1 MQMNTRLSYVS
12 GAGMQPLIYQTI
24 GNALVKAAQRFPQ
37 REALVVRHQEIRWTY
52 AELLQRAD
60 DLARGLITLGFQ
72 PGDRV
77 GIWAPNCAEWVL
89 TQFATARAGL
99 ILVNINPAYRTHEL
113 EYALN
118 KVACKGLVTAAT
130 FKSSDYLAML
140 AQLAPELDTAEPG
153 RLSSG
158 RLPHLRTVI
167 RLGDE
172 DTPGC
177 FNFAA
182 VSAMGGAAERER
194 LEELSTLLQPDD
206 AINIQFTSGTTGS
219 PKGATLTH
227 FNILN
232 NGYFVGQ
239 AMNFTEADR
248 LCIPVPFYHC
258 FGMVMGNLNCAI
270 HGAAMVIPNDG
281 FDPALTLAAVSE
293 EKCTALYGVPTMF
306 IAELDLP
313 GFREYDLSSLRT
325 GIMAGSSCPIEVMK
339 RVVAEMNMSEI
350 TIAYGMTETSPVSF
364 QSSTDDPLER
374 RVSTVGRIHPHVQV
388 KVIDPEGRTVPIG
401 EKGELCTRGYNV
413 MSGYWDDPD
422 RTREAIDAAGWMHTG
437 DLATID
443 AEGYCN
449 IVGRV
454 KDMVIRGG
462 ENIYP
467 REVEE
472 FLYGHDK
479 IQDIAVFGVPD
490 DQYGEQ
496 LCAWI
501 KLKEGKAAD
510 EAEIKAFCK
519 DRIAHYKA
527 PHYIRFVD
535 EFPMTVTGKLQKFIM
550 RDKMIEELD
559 LTVQETA

>member
-1 MQMNTRLSYVS
+1 M
-12 GAGMQPLIYQTI
+12 
-24 GNALVKAAQRFPQ
+24 GNV
-37 REALVVRHQEIRWTY
+37 
-52 AELLQRAD
+52 
-60 DLARGLITLGFQ
+60 
-72 PGDRV
+72 
-77 GIWAPNCAEWVL
+77 
-89 TQFATARAGL
+89 
-99 ILVNINPAYRTHEL
+99 
-113 EYALN
+113 
-118 KVACKGLVTAAT
+118 
-130 FKSSDYLAML
+130 
-140 AQLAPELDTAEPG
+140 
-153 RLSSG
+153 
-158 RLPHLRTVI
+158 
-167 RLGDE
+167 
-172 DTPGC
+172 
-177 FNFAA
+177 
-182 VSAMGGAAERER
+182 AERQR
-194 LEELSTLLQPDD
+194 LDELSTLLQPDD

-239 AMNFTEADR
+239 AMKFTEADR

-388 KVIDPEGRTVPIG
+388 KITDPEGRTVSVG
-401 EKGELCTRGYNV
+401 ETGELCTRGYNV

-443 AEGYCN
+443 RGRLLQYRRAREGH
-449 IVGRV
+449 G
-454 KDMVIRGG
+454 DPRGG
-462 ENIYP
+462 EYLP
-467 REVEE
+467 ARS
-472 FLYGHDK
+472 
-479 IQDIAVFGVPD
+479 
-490 DQYGEQ
+490 
-496 LCAWI
+496 
-501 KLKEGKAAD
+501 
-510 EAEIKAFCK
+510 
-519 DRIAHYKA
+519 
-527 PHYIRFVD
+527 
-535 EFPMTVTGKLQKFIM
+535 
-550 RDKMIEELD
+550 
-559 LTVQETA
+559 

>member
-1 MQMNTRLSYVS
+1 
-12 GAGMQPLIYQTI
+12 
-24 GNALVKAAQRFPQ
+24 
-37 REALVVRHQEIRWTY
+37 
-52 AELLQRAD
+52 
-60 DLARGLITLGFQ
+60 
-72 PGDRV
+72 
-77 GIWAPNCAEWVL
+77 
-89 TQFATARAGL
+89 
-99 ILVNINPAYRTHEL
+99 
-113 EYALN
+113 
-118 KVACKGLVTAAT
+118 
-130 FKSSDYLAML
+130 
-140 AQLAPELDTAEPG
+140 
-153 RLSSG
+153 
-158 RLPHLRTVI
+158 
-167 RLGDE
+167 
-172 DTPGC
+172 
-177 FNFAA
+177 
-182 VSAMGGAAERER
+182 MGGAAERQR

-239 AMNFTEADR
+239 AMKFTEVDR

-258 FGMVMGNLNCAI
+258 FGMVMGNLNCTI

-313 GFREYDLSSLRT
+313 DFREYDLSSLRT

-388 KVIDPEGRTVPIG
+388 KIIDPEGRTVPVS

-472 FLYGHDK
+472 FLFGHDK
-479 IQDIAVFGVPD
+479 IQDVAVFGVPD
-490 DQYGEQ
+490 DKYGEQ

-501 KLKEGKAAD
+501 KLKEEGTLD
-510 EAEIKAFCK
+510 EAGIKAYCK
-519 DRIAHYKA
+519 DKIAYHKV
-527 PHYIRFVD
+527 PHYVRFVD
-535 EFPMTVTGKLQKFIM
+535 DFPMTVTGKLQKFIM
-550 RDKMIEELD
+550 RDRMIEELG
-559 LTVQETA
+559 LTIRETA

>member
-1 MQMNTRLSYVS
+1 MMSRLSFVS
-12 GAGMQPLIYQTI
+12 GAGTKPLLYQTI
-24 GNALVKAAQRFPQ
+24 GNALQAAAETFPQ
-37 REALVVRHQEIRWTY
+37 QEALVVRHQDVRWSY

-60 DLARGLITLGFQ
+60 DLAAGFVALGFA

-113 EYALN
+113 EYVLN
-118 KVACKGLVTAAT
+118 KVSCKGLVTADR
-130 FKSSDYLAML
+130 FKSSDYIALL
-140 AQLAPELDTAEPG
+140 QELAPELNAAEPG
-153 RLSSG
+153 ELASR
-158 RLPHLRTVI
+158 RLPHLEAVI
-167 RLGDE
+167 RLGE
-172 DTPGC
+172 EETPGC
-177 FNFAA
+177 YNFSR
-182 VSAMGGAAERER
+182 VSAMGGSAERRR
-194 LEELSTLLQPDD
+194 LEQLSLLLQPDD

-232 NGYFVGQ
+232 NGYFVGE
-239 AMNFTEADR
+239 AMEFTERDR

-258 FGMVMGNLNCAI
+258 FGMVMGNLNCTV
-270 HGAAMVIPNDG
+270 HGATMVVPNDG

-313 GFREYDLSSLRT
+313 EFRDYDLSSLRT
-325 GIMAGSSCPIEVMK
+325 GIMAGSSCPIEIMK

-388 KVIDPEGRTVPIG
+388 KIIDAQGRTVPTG

-413 MSGYWDDPD
+413 MLGYWDEEDK
-422 RTREAIDAAGWMHTG
+422 TREAIDTAGWMHTG

-472 FLYGHDK
+472 FLFGHDK
-479 IQDIAVFGVPD
+479 IQDVAVFGVPD
-490 DQYGEQ
+490 DKYGEQ

-501 KLKEGKAAD
+501 KLKDGWTAD

-519 DRIAHYKA
+519 DRIAYHKV

-535 EFPMTVTGKLQKFIM
+535 DFPMTVTGKLQKFIM
-550 RDKMIEELD
+550 RDRMIEELG
-559 LTVQETA
+559 LTIRETA